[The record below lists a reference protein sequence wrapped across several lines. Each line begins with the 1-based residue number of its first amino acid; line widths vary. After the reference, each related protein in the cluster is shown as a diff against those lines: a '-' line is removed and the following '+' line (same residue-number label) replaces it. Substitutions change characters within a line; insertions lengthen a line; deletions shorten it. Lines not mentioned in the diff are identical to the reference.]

1 MLDSNHLTQE
11 SALPGHS
18 PPVII
23 QGGFFTC
30 IYFSS
35 FIGPFLYSPL
45 DHLNLRAQSK
55 LRVEHISEQGISVSQ
70 LFVLM
75 LSSDTKGEEKRG
87 WVGRSVVEHLPGM
100 GKP

>member
-1 MLDSNHLTQE
+1 MLDSNHLAQE

-18 PPVII
+18 PPGII
-23 QGGFFTC
+23 RGGFLMF

-45 DHLNLRAQSK
+45 DHLNRRAQSK
-55 LRVEHISEQGISVSQ
+55 LRVEHMSEQGISVSQ

-75 LSSDTKGEEKRG
+75 LSSDTKGEKLG
-87 WVGRSVVEHLPGM
+87 WVGRSVLEHLPGM